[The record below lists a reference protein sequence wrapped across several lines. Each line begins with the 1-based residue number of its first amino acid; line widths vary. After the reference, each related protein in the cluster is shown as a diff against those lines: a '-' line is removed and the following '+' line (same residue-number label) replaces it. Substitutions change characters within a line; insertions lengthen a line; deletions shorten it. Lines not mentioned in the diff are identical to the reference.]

1 MLFLDRKRCRLTLS
15 CMLNRGK
22 QIHPSI
28 LSFVFIFFSI
38 FRPDATR
45 AGERTVRIR
54 EVRGFDPLQVH
65 RNITGGASEPRHRPP
80 PQRRSIPF
88 KSTASSRTA
97 YRSRRLFYASQIKVI
112 SHSFRR
118 SFFQK
123 QSRTAAPCLVDN
135 FGIPLCWA
143 LFLFSPSPL
152 PPAQFSVCPPAST
165 VL

>member
-1 MLFLDRKRCRLTLS
+1 MRRRGRL
-15 CMLNRGK
+15 RA
-22 QIHPSI
+22 
-28 LSFVFIFFSI
+28 
-38 FRPDATR
+38 ATR
-45 AGERTVRIR
+45 PA
-54 EVRGFDPLQVH
+54 
-65 RNITGGASEPRHRPP
+65 

-97 YRSRRLFYASQIKVI
+97 YRSRRLFYASQLKVI

-143 LFLFSPSPL
+143 LFLFFSSPL
-152 PPAQFSVCPPAST
+152 TSRSFFDLPSRADCAMMEKKTEGTCGRWTRQYKDRGLPSSAAPRLPRCCSRLSCFRPAAKTRKRRSAWGRR
-165 VL
+165 